1 MNDRSDRDPLCERG
15 LVGYTSSMRHAP
27 LLLVAL
33 SLLACETK
41 SSATKLDAKPTEAKS
56 EAQPAEAK
64 TAEPSTKPAEH
75 QQPIGPIIEHTVK
88 LLDGTDKSLVD
99 YRGKTLLVVNTASE
113 CGFTPQYAELQK
125 LYADYKDKGLE
136 VLAFPSNDF
145 GEQEPGT
152 PEQIRAFVDGEY
164 HVEFTMFD
172 KLVTTGPDKSPL
184 YKTLTEDTAEGI
196 AGDIKWNFTK
206 FVIDPT
212 GRVVARFEPAVS
224 PSDPKLI
231 SAIEHALPPG

>member
-1 MNDRSDRDPLCERG
+1 WRCKSASDSWPPPPLAMPRPRTRSRGPSCWRCSSERQERQGRRHRSWKTSGRTSPLCERG
-15 LVGYTSSMRHAP
+15 PVGYTSSMRHAP

-75 QQPIGPIIEHTVK
+75 QQPTGPIIEHTVK
-88 LLDGTDKSLVD
+88 LLDGTDKSLAD

-152 PEQIRAFVDGEY
+152 PEQI
-164 HVEFTMFD
+164 
-172 KLVTTGPDKSPL
+172 
-184 YKTLTEDTAEGI
+184 
-196 AGDIKWNFTK
+196 
-206 FVIDPT
+206 
-212 GRVVARFEPAVS
+212 
-224 PSDPKLI
+224 
-231 SAIEHALPPG
+231 